1 MKTLAACVLFL
12 MLSATA
18 FAQKAPENFGLPEL
32 HTIKTIT
39 LSPSYSCRPAEEFQ
53 KGYADTALFLSAY
66 AKQRNS
72 PDLLFNGA
80 CKSEDYFEA
89 STAGDDFSLIA
100 DLGAD
105 VALEDVT
112 ASSAFNLDK
121 NPDADRNKSYTR
133 SKFENVVKVLS
144 NHTYAVL
151 LNESDKRGLFIFQVA
166 EYVPNEK
173 VVLRYAVKS
182 YQLTPTAPLVRSEGF
197 SWTSTNKSQ

>member
-1 MKTLAACVLFL
+1 MKTLAGCVLLLIF
-12 MLSATA
+12 SATGL
-18 FAQKAPENFGLPEL
+18 AQKVTENFGLPEL

-39 LSPSYSCRPAEEFQ
+39 LSPAYSCRSAEDFQ
-53 KGYADTALFLSAY
+53 KGYANTALFLSAY
-66 AKQRNS
+66 AKKQNS

-80 CKSEDYFEA
+80 CKADDDFEA
-89 STAGDDFSLIA
+89 ATAGDDFSLIA

-105 VALEDVT
+105 VSLEDVS
-112 ASSAFNLDK
+112 ASRAFNL
-121 NPDADRNKSYTR
+121 NKEKPYANKDTSYPR
-133 SKFENVVKVLS
+133 SRFANVVKVVA

-182 YQLTPTAPLVRSEGF
+182 YQITPNGQVVSQGF
-197 SWTSTNKSQ
+197 SWTSTNK